1 VPDLVF
7 ATQRLDVRPW
17 THDDVDV
24 MYDIYRRW
32 EVSRWLGATPKV
44 AESVEAMHGS
54 VDRWAARSEQEPYG
68 IWAVVER
75 ASGAPVGTVLL
86 VPFTDAEGTDLPDV
100 EVGWHFHPDAWGQ
113 GYATESARGALDRA
127 WSAGLDEVYAVV
139 LPGNERSVAV
149 TRRLGMTPL
158 GRTDRFY
165 GLEMDA
171 FLVAAPL
178 SGRRLG

>member
-24 MYDIYRRW
+24 MFDIYRRW

-44 AESVEAMHGS
+44 TDSVDAMHATI
-54 VDRWAARSEQEPYG
+54 DRWAARSEREPYG
-68 IWAVVER
+68 IWAVVPR
-75 ASGAPVGTVLL
+75 DIGTPVGTVLL
-86 VPFTDAEGTDLPDV
+86 VPFTDADGAELDDV

-113 GYATESARGALDRA
+113 GYATESAHGALDRA
-127 WSAGLDEVYAVV
+127 WDAGLAQVYAVV
-139 LPGNERSVAV
+139 LPGNDRSVAV
-149 TRRLGMTPL
+149 TRRLGMTAL

-171 FLVAAPL
+171 FLVTAPKS
-178 SGRRLG
+178 SG